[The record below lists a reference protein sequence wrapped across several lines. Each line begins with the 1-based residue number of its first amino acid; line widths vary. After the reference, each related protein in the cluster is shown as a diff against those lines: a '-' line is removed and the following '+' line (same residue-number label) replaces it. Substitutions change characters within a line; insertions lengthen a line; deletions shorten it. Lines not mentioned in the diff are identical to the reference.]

1 MMTIEAIGPL
11 NSGVGAGGAGVAT
24 NNATGAEYITG
35 NLLGFYIRYNDS
47 PPAGTTDV
55 TIETTGGVM
64 PGRTLLTISNAAT
77 DGFFPVRLGAVST
90 ANAAITDSN
99 VLAPLVRDK
108 IKVTIAQ
115 ANNGDSVDIWTVVC

>member
-1 MMTIEAIGPL
+1 MIEAVGPL
-11 NSGVGAGGAGVAT
+11 NTGEAAGGAGVAT
-24 NNATGAEYITG
+24 ANDTGDEIVTG
-35 NLLGFYIRYNDS
+35 ELLGFYIRYNDS

-55 TIETTGGVM
+55 TIATTGGVM
-64 PGRTLLTISNAAT
+64 PARTLFTVSNAAT

-99 VLAPLVRDK
+99 VVAPLVRDK

-115 ANNGDSVDIWTVVC
+115 ANNGDSVDVWTVVEK

>member
-1 MMTIEAIGPL
+1 MMIIEAVGPL
-11 NSGVGAGGAGVAT
+11 NSGIGAGGAGVAT
-24 NNATGAEYITG
+24 NNATGGESITG
-35 NLLGFYIRYNDS
+35 QLLGFYIRYNDS

-99 VLAPLVRDK
+99 VLVPLVRDK